1 MAPPSLIAKVGTVMV
16 SNVDGKLLLCDG
28 RQIIAALAQVQSKF
42 SQMSEEEV
50 QQASWFGEGLLTILQ
65 GGTRLP
71 VFQFTEPY
79 ERLRHQA
86 VRAVAR
92 EQEQRKLS
100 HTTLA
105 QRAKVAT
112 SYYERSGSDWARARG
127 NLVQVL
133 GSQKVSTPFSGC
145 RAHASIMSMSC
156 CHLLWR

>member
-1 MAPPSLIAKVGTVMV
+1 MV
-16 SNVDGKLLLCDG
+16 SNVDGKLLLYNG
-28 RQIIAALAQVQSKF
+28 KQIIAAHMQVKITF
-42 SQMSEEEV
+42 SQMSEDEV
-50 QQASWFGEGLLTILQ
+50 RQASWLGEGLLTILQ
-65 GGTRLP
+65 EGIRLP
-71 VFQFTEPY
+71 VFQFKEPY

-86 VRAVAR
+86 VQAVAR

-133 GSQKVSTPFSGC
+133 GSQKLSTPLGGC
-145 RAHASIMSMSC
+145 RTHASIMSVIC
-156 CHLLWR
+156 CRLFWR